1 MRFARILALLL
12 VLATFGVTGYM
23 LMKMPFAWLQFIPAN
38 LGVLFSLW
46 FWRKAPKRKKAR
58 KKAAFASVCVIPFMG
73 ASAVVSLFTSP
84 IALWP
89 VFMTL
94 AALATMVAVVA
105 IMRIERKQ
113 AHIWADYYSDV
124 A

>member
-12 VLATFGVTGYM
+12 VAATLGITAYLFYR
-23 LMKMPFAWLQFIPAN
+23 MPFAWVHLLPAN
-38 LGVLFSLW
+38 IGALGSLY

-58 KKAAFASVCVIPFMG
+58 KSAALASVLVVPFMA
-73 ASAVVSLFTSP
+73 ASAAASLFFSP
-84 IALWP
+84 LSVWP
-89 VFMTL
+89 VFGALTGL
-94 AALATMVAVVA
+94 AVMVAIFA

-113 AHIWADYYSDV
+113 AHVWADYYSDV